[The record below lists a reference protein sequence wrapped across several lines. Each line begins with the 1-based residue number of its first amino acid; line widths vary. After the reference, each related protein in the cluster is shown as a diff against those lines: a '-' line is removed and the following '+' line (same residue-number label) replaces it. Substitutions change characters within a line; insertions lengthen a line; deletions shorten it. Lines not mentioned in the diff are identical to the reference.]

1 MIHLD
6 TNFLIRGLLRGTPQ
20 DIILRDWLRSG
31 EKLGMSTIAWAEL
44 LCGPIETRHLELATV
59 IVSERVP
66 FLEDDSVLAAR
77 LFNESGRRR
86 GTLADCMIA
95 ATSLRL
101 KAPLATVNPS
111 DFSHFEEAGLTVLTA

>member
-6 TNFLIRGLLRGTPQ
+6 TNFLIRGLVRGTPQ
-20 DIILRDWLRSG
+20 DKMLRDCLGSG
-31 EKLGMSTIAWAEL
+31 EKLGMSTVAWAEL
-44 LCGPIETRHLELATV
+44 LCGPIDTRHLELATA

-66 FLEDDSVLAAR
+66 FLEDDSALAAR

-86 GTLADCMIA
+86 GTFTDCMIA

-101 KAPLATVNPS
+101 KAPLATANPA
-111 DFSHFEEAGLTVLTA
+111 DFSRFEEAGLTVLTA

>member
-6 TNFLIRGLLRGTPQ
+6 TNFLIRGLLSGTPH
-20 DIILRDWLRSG
+20 DKTLRDWLRSG
-31 EKLGMSTIAWAEL
+31 EKLGMSAIAWAEF
-44 LCGPIETRHLELATV
+44 LCGPIEKRHLELATV

-95 ATSLRL
+95 ATSLRV
-101 KAPLATVNPS
+101 KAPLATANPS
-111 DFSHFEEAGLTVLTA
+111 DFSRFEEAGLTVLAA

>member
-6 TNFLIRGLLRGTPQ
+6 TNFLIRGLARGTPQ
-20 DIILRDWLRSG
+20 DKMLRDWLKRG
-31 EKLGMSTIAWAEL
+31 ETLGMSTVAWTEL
-44 LCGPIETRHLELATV
+44 LCGPIDTRHLQLATA

-66 FLEDDSVLAAR
+66 LVEDDSALAAR

-95 ATSLRL
+95 ATALRS
-101 KAPLATVNPS
+101 KAPLATANPA
-111 DFSHFEEAGLTVLTA
+111 DFNRFEDAGLTVLTA